1 MPGDLFEKMAP
12 EAVVPLVV
20 FLSSGDCPVSGRIY
34 NVGAGFI
41 NRAAVVTG
49 QGVVLGD
56 ADSPPTLETIADNLA
71 AIDSLTGGKTYWEA
85 LSQIGDAVTALS
97 APTRQDTGEGA
108 GPGSAADVFAAMPD
122 AFNADAAAGISVVF
136 QFDIAGPDGGQWHC
150 VVQDQTCTV
159 AAGAHDQPA
168 CTIKME
174 AADFLSMIAGTLP
187 AMQAYT
193 SGKLKIEGDLMKS
206 QLIEKLFEFKE
217 L

>member
-1 MPGDLFEKMAP
+1 MFIVQALCTSHPNNSSFIFQKIIEKEISAEIVFEDDFCLAFRDISPQAP
-12 EAVVPLVV
+12 
-20 FLSSGDCPVSGRIY
+20 
-34 NVGAGFI
+34 
-41 NRAAVVTG
+41 TH
-49 QGVVLGD
+49 VLLI
-56 ADSPPTLETIADNLA
+56 PKKTITSLA
-71 AIDSLTGGKTYWEA
+71 AADPSDHTLMGHLLLKAAEVAQQEGLVENGYRVVINTG
-85 LSQIGDAVTALS
+85 V
-97 APTRQDTGEGA
+97 
-108 GPGSAADVFAAMPD
+108 
-122 AFNADAAAGISVVF
+122 
-136 QFDIAGPDGGQWHC
+136 DGGQWHC

-168 CTIKME
+168 CTIRME